1 MGDGVR
7 KTIDRSSVSPLKEKF
22 EGPVHNE
29 GCIRGMRKQ
38 SPNTSAVLGD

>member
-22 EGPVHNE
+22 EGPVNNE
-29 GCIRGMRKQ
+29 GVFVAAENNPLTPVQ
-38 SPNTSAVLGD
+38 Y